1 MMQVA
6 RIKKEKCDTSMC
18 NRCVRFCPR
27 STKAQPVIFIGR
39 NKKATVNEELCNG
52 CGKCVRICREK
63 AIEMVFVQEKTVPGL
78 GKSEGAEEAAAVA
91 ASAPAAEDGAAAS
104 KQTAPSRAENTT
116 PAPEPA
122 KPAAPP
128 KRKLTPEEKL
138 AGKRSRHIERV
149 IRTAIACLLGII
161 AGIASFYLAG
171 NPDPLNNFVQ
181 PMAVIGLLVVVIAIV
196 IQKSLFML
204 IKRIDLD
211 AMGKKDW
218 FYQGFMTV
226 CCWFLSWTMMLTMSV
241 SAVTSLAA

>member
-1 MMQVA
+1 
-6 RIKKEKCDTSMC
+6 MC

-63 AIEMVFVQEKTVPGL
+63 AIEMVFIQDKVPNAGI
-78 GKSEGAEEAAAVA
+78 GKAEETEAEAKNAGNTETVEA
-91 ASAPAAEDGAAAS
+91 TAPIEET
-104 KQTAPSRAENTT
+104 KQTAPSQAANAQAQPPKKTT
-116 PAPEPA
+116 
-122 KPAAPP
+122 PP

-138 AGKRSRHIERV
+138 EGKRNRHIERV
-149 IRTAIACLLGII
+149 IRTGIACVLGLI
-161 AGIASFYLAG
+161 AGIASFYLCG
-171 NPDPLNNFVQ
+171 TPDPANLFKQ
-181 PMAVIGLLVVVIAIV
+181 SMSVIGLLIVVIAIIV
-196 IQKSLFML
+196 QKSIFMF

-226 CCWFLSWTMMLTMSV
+226 CCWFLSWTMMLTMYAS
-241 SAVTSLAA
+241 SLSHVAA